1 MQKAVLSFVLVT
13 LALLDWSKNGNGKN
27 GISICGV
34 SICAASAAHAPLS
47 QAFAPFPGDWEDC
60 AGELSSLNGAG
71 RLPDLYGD
79 LLSLFDSD
87 VSNLPNLSKFG

>member
-1 MQKAVLSFVLVT
+1 MQKAVLSFVLVI

-47 QAFAPFPGDWEDC
+47 QAFAPISGDWEDC
-60 AGELSSLNGAG
+60 AGELSSL
-71 RLPDLYGD
+71 PDCVPGD
-79 LLSLFDSD
+79 DD
-87 VSNLPNLSKFG
+87 DLSKFG